1 MTLSFLSLAH
11 TDSPFSPPARSHLS
25 ALQITSSAN
34 AIRSRT
40 QSMFKLSIASSGLL
54 SRRAATIQPL
64 GWESSRL
71 VGFRRWG
78 STTKAQLVMPGGLA
92 SSKDSPVR
100 KSASDSK
107 HDGVAGFASLT
118 SLPIHPSAD
127 LQNTHLALTLP
138 NSRLPSSSLT
148 LPYVWLRDSCPCPS
162 CVHPETRQKLHRTT
176 DVPLDIKPKRLTWV
190 SPLDKGTRWD
200 LEVEWD
206 RPLWKHDTGST
217 GIEGYPQD
225 TVGGDGH
232 KSRYSERWFQTWADQ
247 TKVRERYHEHALEM
261 VPWLRQD
268 LMNPDG
274 GSKLYH
280 SWKELN
286 GNKRVLLDV
295 LTQLTNSGI
304 VFLQGV
310 PTSKDKAGDW
320 EVQKIAN
327 MFSQVRETMWGKM
340 WDVKSVPSRRGLP
353 GRNVAFTEMDLDLH
367 MDLL

>member
-1 MTLSFLSLAH
+1 MR
-11 TDSPFSPPARSHLS
+11 PFDW
-25 ALQITSSAN
+25 QSSCGA
-34 AIRSRT
+34 
-40 QSMFKLSIASSGLL
+40 
-54 SRRAATIQPL
+54 
-64 GWESSRL
+64 
-71 VGFRRWG
+71 GFRRWV
-78 STTKAQLVMPGGLA
+78 SITKAQPGMPGGLA
-92 SSKDSPVR
+92 SSKDNQVR
-100 KSASDSK
+100 RSGSDSK
-107 HDGVAGFASLT
+107 HDETAGFASLT
-118 SLPIHPSAD
+118 SAPNNPSVD
-127 LQNTHLALTLP
+127 LQTTHLALTLTH
-138 NSRLPSSSLT
+138 SRSPST

-176 DVPLDIKPKRLTWV
+176 DVPLDIKPKRLAWAN
-190 SPLDKGTRWD
+190 SRDKGARWD

-225 TVGGDGH
+225 AVDGH
-232 KSRYSERWFQTWADQ
+232 KSRYSERWFQTWADH
-247 TKVRERYHEHALEM
+247 TKVRERYHESALEM

-268 LMNPDG
+268 LINPNG
-274 GSKLYH
+274 GGKLYH

-295 LTQLTNSGI
+295 LTQLTNYGI